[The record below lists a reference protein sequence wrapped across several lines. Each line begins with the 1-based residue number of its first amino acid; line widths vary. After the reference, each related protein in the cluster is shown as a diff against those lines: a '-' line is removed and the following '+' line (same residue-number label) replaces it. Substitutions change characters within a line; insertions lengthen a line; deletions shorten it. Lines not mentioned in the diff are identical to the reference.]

1 MRIVKLDVGDT
12 LEMKKQHPCG
22 GKIFTVLRVGSDIRI
37 RCQNCGHDV
46 TVAREKLEKNI
57 KKVTG
62 AQDGKN
68 EN

>member
-22 GKIFTVLRVGSDIRI
+22 GKLFTVLRVGSDIRI

-46 TVAREKLEKNI
+46 TVPREKLEKNI
-57 KKVTG
+57 KKVT
-62 AQDGKN
+62 QNGKDN
-68 EN
+68 